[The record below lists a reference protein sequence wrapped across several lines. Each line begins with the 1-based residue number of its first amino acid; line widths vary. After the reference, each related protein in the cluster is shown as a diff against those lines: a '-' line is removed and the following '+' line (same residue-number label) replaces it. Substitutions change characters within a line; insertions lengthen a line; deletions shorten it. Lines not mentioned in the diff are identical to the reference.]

1 MKIPIYLIDRADG
14 ERIPL
19 PSSSVKIK
27 VNSQVQPLKSLTVAS
42 SMTDDNQD
50 TSFSALRQEVL
61 VCFPSE
67 GSTVQEVLGYY
78 AAQPASEWDFL
89 HSLLDPIA
97 VVCEVIPQD
106 DGLEEHISIV
116 RLVGSH
122 RTRFSCKYTDDGD
135 LYGNLDGEADD
146 FAIGE
151 DGPDHIVINE
161 IKSLVS
167 VIEKNAANFSG
178 STALENPFIISI
190 LKAETPLVQM
200 NMLAALAFGSDE
212 ELKMDYI
219 QELDQL
225 YRWTLVAQAMNS
237 FSRSRIKANRTTSPG
252 ADSKTRPNSRRRRSK
267 AKQAQADWRNE
278 DLGMRER
285 LRISPIGDSAK
296 KEIMAVISKVEKLP
310 SSSNESAVLQDWLTW
325 VFSMPWGE
333 VTTHD
338 FDLKDLRESMD
349 KSHHGLTDVKDIL
362 IEHMCIERIRGGAM
376 GSVLCFVGPPGTG
389 KTSLVKSMA
398 EISGRSLQTIAL
410 GGMTDEAG
418 IRGHRRTYIGSMPGR
433 FIKAL
438 RDAESMTPL
447 ILLDEID
454 KLGKSERGDPAAAL
468 LEVLDPA
475 QHAEFMD
482 RYMGM
487 PIDLSKAMFICT
499 ANSKKTIPGPLRD
512 RMEFIEFRE
521 YTREEREQI
530 LSKYLLPKCIEE
542 FNVGDMDITFPDE
555 VLDKLADIKQ
565 IRVCE
570 RKVKALLRH
579 HATAIAVYDKGP
591 QVVTLDDK
599 NNIPKSKQLG
609 FKF

>member
-14 ERIPL
+14 DSIPL

-27 VNSQVQPLKSLTVAS
+27 VNSKIQKLKTATVATTTMTNELD
-42 SMTDDNQD
+42 SMTA
-50 TSFSALRQEVL
+50 ALRQEVL

-78 AAQPASEWDFL
+78 SVQPASEWDFL
-89 HSLLDPIA
+89 HSLLDPIG
-97 VVCEVIPQD
+97 VTCEVLVQD
-106 DGLEEHISIV
+106 NGLEDHISIV
-116 RLVGSH
+116 RFIGLR
-122 RTRFSCKYTDDGD
+122 RTRFSCKYTDMGD
-135 LYGNLDGEADD
+135 LYGNLEGEEADID
-146 FAIGE
+146 ISE
-151 DGPDHIVINE
+151 DDIDRIVVSE
-161 IKSLVS
+161 IDSLVN
-167 VIEKNAANFSG
+167 VIRKNATNFS
-178 STALENPFIISI
+178 TPLALDNPFISKLIN
-190 LKAETPLVQM
+190 TDNPLARM
-200 NMLAALAFGSDE
+200 DILAALAFDNDE
-212 ELKMDYI
+212 ELKLDYI

-237 FSRSRIKANRTTSPG
+237 FSRSRIKANRTTNPG
-252 ADSKTRPNSRRRRSK
+252 VGAKRRANPRRRRAK
-267 AKQAQADWRNE
+267 ANQSEGDWRNE

-285 LRISPIGDSAK
+285 LRLSPIPEGAK
-296 KEIMAVISKVEKLP
+296 REVSAVISKVEKLP

-333 VTTHD
+333 TTTHD
-338 FDLKDLRESMD
+338 FDLKDLRLSMD
-349 KSHHGLTDVKDIL
+349 ETHYGLTDVKDIL

-398 EISGRSLQTIAL
+398 KISGRSLQTIAL

-447 ILLDEID
+447 ILLDEVD

-475 QHAEFMD
+475 QHTDFID

-487 PIDLSKAMFICT
+487 PVDLSKAMFICT
-499 ANSKKTIPGPLRD
+499 ANSKKTIPAPLRD

-530 LSKYLLPKCIEE
+530 LSKYLLKKCIEE
-542 FNVGDMDITFPDE
+542 FKVGDMDITFPE
-555 VLDKLADIKQ
+555 ETLDKLADIKQ
-565 IRVCE
+565 IRALE
-570 RKVKALLRH
+570 HRVKALLRH
-579 HATAIAVYDKGP
+579 HATAIAVYDQGP
-591 QVVTLDDK
+591 QIVTLDDK
-599 NNIPKSKQLG
+599 NKIPSEKQLG